1 MNNNNKYGAF
11 VKIYTV
17 SFNFHKVILA
27 LQINLVTFKN
37 LCDSRGLKTSSRPLE
52 NHFDKYYEL
61 EYNLQKAGKDSELK
75 QIRNITD
82 LADICYVWQKEQNG
96 LGDAIKCGK
105 KHVGD

>member
-37 LCDSRGLKTSSRPLE
+37 LCDSRGIEDIIVMGRHKRPLE

-75 QIRNITD
+75 QIRNITN
-82 LADICYVWQKEQNG
+82 LADICYVRQKEQNG
-96 LGDAIKCGK
+96 LGDALKFG
-105 KHVGD
+105 